1 MLGFFHQQMAVAVRK
16 RYLQDDRRAEA
27 DVCSRLGDYF
37 VRKADPTG
45 GGRWE
50 GESGNYFADLVY
62 YQLRAL
68 RVRGNVCLVAWSS
81 QRRLVHCACGD

>member
-1 MLGFFHQQMAVAVRK
+1 
-16 RYLQDDRRAEA
+16 
-27 DVCSRLGDYF
+27 VCARLGDYF

-50 GESGNYFADLVY
+50 GESRHYFADIVY

-68 RVRGNVCLVAWSS
+68 RVRRCLQGRCARCSIVVMVAASET
-81 QRRLVHCACGD
+81 AFAIA